1 MGKLTYFSHSAWM
14 IESGVHRIL
23 IDPFL
28 DDNPTSPVKARDVKP
43 DFIIVTHA
51 HGDHFG
57 DTLAIAKNNRA
68 MVIANFEIAGY
79 CADHGVQSHGMHIGG
94 SRTFPFGRVKFTPAW
109 HGSTFPDGSSGGTP
123 TGVLIM
129 LEGKT
134 IYHSGDTGLFS
145 DMKLIA
151 EMNPIDI
158 AMIPIGDNFTM
169 GLADAVKAVEF
180 LKPKKV
186 LPMHYQTFDVI
197 NSDPAEFKKLVQKLG
212 VDVQVLKYGASMEF

>member
-14 IESGVHRIL
+14 IESREYRIL

-28 DDNPTSPVKARDVKP
+28 EGNPTSPVKAKDVKAG
-43 DFIIVTHA
+43 FIIVTHA

-57 DTLAIAKNNRA
+57 DTLAIAKNNHA
-68 MVIANFEIAGY
+68 LVISNFEIAGY
-79 CADHGVQSHGMHIGG
+79 CTDHGVQSHGMHIGG
-94 SRTFPFGRVKFTPAW
+94 SHQFPFGQVKFTPAW
-109 HGSTFPDGSSGGTP
+109 HGSTFADGSSGGMP

-151 EMNPIDI
+151 EINPIDI
-158 AMIPIGDNFTM
+158 ALIPIGDNFTM
-169 GLADAVKAVEF
+169 GLTDAVRAVEF

-186 LPMHYQTFDVI
+186 VPMHYQTFDVI
-197 NSDPAEFKKLVQKLG
+197 NTDPNEFKKRIQKLG
-212 VDVQVLKYGASMEF
+212 VEIHILAYGQSMEF